1 VGHRKNTSG
10 EDSAVIYCLNV
21 DCPSQVTGR
30 IDKYL
35 SSLDIQGVGTNLIES
50 LVNDLGLK
58 DASDLYILHKKR
70 TRLADLILS
79 GKVRL
84 GEKRADKFLGEIEK
98 RRTITISEFL
108 GSLGIFGLGKRRVTL
123 IQEALPGKMDALDD
137 WFTDTLLK
145 NAAQAGVKN
154 MAQGIHNELVKNK
167 AYITKFINNGLV
179 IGQPAP
185 KAQLKAGAFLICI
198 TGALSA
204 PRKAFEKMITD
215 SGHGFTDTFSR
226 SVTHLVT
233 NDPTSGSSKIEKA
246 KKQGT
251 KIVTE
256 KELLDIIGTSTVVT
270 PPPSKSHSKAP
281 SNQNNPWF
289 N

>member
-1 VGHRKNTSG
+1 
-10 EDSAVIYCLNV
+10 
-21 DCPSQVTGR
+21 VTGR

-70 TRLADLILS
+70 TQLADLILS

-123 IQEALPGKMDALDD
+123 IQDALPGKMDTLDD
-137 WFTDTLLK
+137 WFSDVLVK
-145 NAAQAGVKN
+145 NASQAGVKN
-154 MAQGIHNELVKNK
+154 MAQGIHDELVKQK
-167 AYITKFINNGLV
+167 DYIMKFIKNGLV

-185 KAQLKAGAFLICI
+185 KAQLKPGAFLVCI
-198 TGALSA
+198 TGALSKPKSFFQA
-204 PRKAFEKMITD
+204 MVENA
-215 SGHGFTDTFSR
+215 GHGYTDTFSKT
-226 SVTHLVT
+226 VTHLVAA
-233 NDPTSGSSKIEKA
+233 DPDSGSSKLEKA
-246 KKQGT
+246 KKAGT
-251 KIVTE
+251 KVISE
-256 KELLDIIGTSTVVT
+256 DELVKLVGGNMTATPTVVT
-270 PPPSKSHSKAP
+270 SVPTKKAT
-281 SNQNNPWF
+281 NTDNPWF
-289 N
+289 S